1 MKEKWRF
8 ASGGVHP
15 VAWLRS
21 RNLHAGVAT
30 LTVFVLVVGV
40 VIGDLFNTLSTNRG
54 TGSVRH
60 IQNPAHVVLAGKNA
74 ISYSSYGTIPLSTA
88 KNVIK
93 RAGLRITDFPKG
105 WIAKKSTPDLP
116 FANQPGAIQAQQ
128 YFEKCTGIPANIA
141 TVLWNDVGEVA
152 HVTSPQFTD
161 SSGGGFAGQV
171 NVESVV
177 SFEPTSA
184 WIHNGLPASW
194 LKHYGQTGGPV
205 FMISRYPQCFSGVFR
220 IMMQSSMARHA
231 TSGTNPV
238 AFNGSVGQV
247 FYHKL
252 AVPVA
257 RNGQSSSAVS
267 FSTVLSEG
275 NVSLPYVMELGH
287 IAEGPYTVNV
297 VVSSI
302 GGRSAPATSELD
314 RYMAITEGRL
324 SSLVR

>member
-1 MKEKWRF
+1 MKEKWKF
-8 ASGGVHP
+8 VSGGIRL

-21 RNLHAGVAT
+21 RNLHAGVVA
-30 LTVFVLVVGV
+30 LTVLVLVVGV
-40 VIGDLFNTLSTNRG
+40 VIGSLFNTLFGSHG
-54 TGSVRH
+54 TDSEPQVH
-60 IQNPAHVVLAGKNA
+60 NPAHVVLTGKNA
-74 ISYSSYGTIPLSTA
+74 VSYSSYGTIPLSTA
-88 KNVIK
+88 KNVIT
-93 RAGLRITDFPKG
+93 RVGLRITDFPKG
-105 WIAKKSTPDLP
+105 WVAKKSTPDLP
-116 FANQPGAIQAQQ
+116 FANQPGAAQAQQ

-171 NVESVV
+171 NVESVL

-194 LKHYGQTGGPV
+194 LKHYGQAGGPV

-220 IMMQSSMARHA
+220 IMMQNSMAKHA
-231 TSGTNPV
+231 TSGTNS
-238 AFNGSVGQV
+238 AALSGSVGPV
-247 FYHKL
+247 SYHKL
-252 AVPVA
+252 VVPAVS
-257 RNGQSSSAVS
+257 NGQTSSAVS

-275 NVSLPYVMELGH
+275 NISLPYVMELGH

-302 GGRSAPATSELD
+302 GGSSAPATSELD
-314 RYMAITEGRL
+314 RYMAITGRRL
-324 SSLVR
+324 SSLAR